1 MVSTFKAN
9 SPQNNF
15 LLLAYGLIL
24 KLPTFLHPVI
34 SLPKE
39 GDGILYK
46 GLFSLLSFGGHGIPF
61 LYNLVAFL
69 LLYFQAIVL
78 NKLVNNQRL
87 LPKPSYLTGMS
98 FLLITSLFPSWIG
111 FSAPLLVITLLIWLL
126 SRICTLYTNQEV
138 KKALFN
144 IGLSMGLC
152 TLLYFPSIIF
162 SLLLLSGLAIT
173 RTFKLPEWIIMI
185 IGMGAPYYFLWSYG
199 YITGNSQVL
208 HNPAFA
214 LSKPI
219 VSQSTLENIALMLVL
234 FSFCIGLY
242 FIQSNMRRLL
252 AQSRK
257 TWSILYLFLLISL
270 VFPFLNT
277 KPDFLYWQLAAVP
290 FSAVLAATFFY
301 SDQKWFVSL
310 LHWSMVVVVG
320 VEGYFYLTH

>member
-1 MVSTFKAN
+1 MVSIFKAN
-9 SPQNNF
+9 APQNNF

-24 KLPTFLHPVI
+24 KLPTFLHPVL

-46 GLFSLLSFGGHGIPF
+46 GLFNLLSFGGNGIPL
-61 LYNLVAFL
+61 LYNIVAFL

-87 LPKPSYLTGMS
+87 LPKPTYLTGMS
-98 FLLITSLFPSWIG
+98 FLLVTSIFPSWIG

-126 SRICTLYTNQEV
+126 SRICSLYNNQEV
-138 KKALFN
+138 KKTLFN

-152 TLLYFPSIIF
+152 TLLYFPSVIF

-185 IGMGAPYYFLWSYG
+185 VGMLTPYYFLWSYG
-199 YITGNSQVL
+199 YITGNSQIL
-208 HNPAFA
+208 HNPPFA
-214 LSKPI
+214 LSKPV

-234 FSFCIGLY
+234 FSFFVGLY
-242 FIQSNMRRLL
+242 YIQSNMRRLL

-270 VFPFLNT
+270 VLPFLNAQ
-277 KPDFLYWQLAAVP
+277 PDFLYWQLTAVPLSAILAAV
-290 FSAVLAATFFY
+290 FLY
-301 SDQKWFVSL
+301 SESKLFVTL
-310 LHWSMVVVVG
+310 LHWSMVIVVG
-320 VEGYFYLTH
+320 IEGYFYLAH